1 MAGNDKMMTDVREVV
16 DDYRETIEAAIDAKL
31 SRLYT
36 AIPVKIE
43 EFDKKE
49 LTAKIKPLIKSTIR
63 KADGTV
69 VKEEFPDIE
78 SAPVYFPG
86 GGREDSGSSGSGGS
100 GGSGAS
106 SRAGGGDSKKGYLF
120 TQPLKK
126 GDECI
131 GIVSCRTIDKWYDKS
146 DTQEQGDSRIQNIN
160 DMMILPGV
168 RSKPRAKEVE
178 GGIDDKRAQFRSADN
193 KHKYSV
199 DEDMENGGLSGET
212 DAHVKYNAKKNIEH
226 EAGEN
231 QTRTTGKVET
241 ATAGKAIIKK
251 APKVIINST

>member
-1 MAGNDKMMTDVREVV
+1 MAGNDKMMTDVREII

-36 AIPVKIE
+36 AVPVEIS

-63 KADGTV
+63 KADGTI
-69 VKEEFPDIE
+69 VKEEFPEIQ

-100 GGSGAS
+100 GGSS
-106 SRAGGGDSKKGYLF
+106 KAGGGDSKKGYLF

-146 DTQEQGDSRIQNIN
+146 DTQEQGDSRMLNIN

-178 GGIDDKRAQFRSADN
+178 GGVDDKRAQFRSADN

-199 DEDMENGGLSGET
+199 DEDSESGGLSGET
-212 DAHVKYNAKKNIEH
+212 EAHVKYDAKKDIEH
-226 EAGEN
+226 KAGEN
-231 QTRTTGKVET
+231 MTRTTGKVES
-241 ATAGKAIIKK
+241 ATAGKAIVKK